1 MSVTLEKGYCDA
13 LKTTL
18 LQLAQE
24 NNPST
29 KITPSGFFRAIV
41 ENQPSIGIPEYEKL
55 RLNSQMGNVKQVRVI
70 YRPRLAKGETSTI
83 DDCDNDGIPFKK
95 ESLVDVNGFRKY
107 SFIIPTTEL
116 EQYCEESTQLAQ
128 GGQASPLLRE
138 HVTRILEVAAG
149 LVADINDDLLGMI
162 AWGTNAKYGDS
173 LAHTLNI
180 NANSSVNRLDTGF
193 TRLLTD
199 LRFNEVSGA
208 PIIVGA
214 GIMDSFD
221 QMRLQAMLGL
231 AQNGQNSGAFA
242 QYKYY
247 YDLYAS
253 TVWTNDNNNYDQVG
267 VFAPGTIGFVD
278 LDRFLGFKAGQLGA
292 SYFTQLPVPL
302 DVIPGANTPTI
313 NFDVQVKFLDCPT
326 EVGDGY
332 GGLTTVNRAW
342 QIIISKKFGLWQMP
356 ADAYS
361 SGDRL
366 AGVNGAFRYNLTNKC
381 EDCEAEESNL
391 GQ

>member
-29 KITPSGFFRAIV
+29 KITPSGFLRAIV

-55 RLNSQMGNVKQVRVI
+55 RLNNQMGNVKQVRVV
-70 YRPRLAKGETSTI
+70 YRPRLAKGSSSTT
-83 DDCDNDGIPFKK
+83 DDCSNDNIAFKQ
-95 ESLVDVNGFRKY
+95 ESLVEVDGFRKY

-116 EQYCEESTQLAQ
+116 EKYCEESVQLAN
-128 GGQASPLLRE
+128 GSQASPLLRE

-149 LVADINDDLLGMI
+149 LVADINDDLLQMVT
-162 AWGTNAKYGDS
+162 WGTNAKYGS
-173 LAHTLNI
+173 TAAQTLNI
-180 NANSSVNRLDTGF
+180 NANSTTNKLDTGF

-199 LRFNEVSGA
+199 LRFNEVTGA

-214 GIMDSFD
+214 GIMDAFD
-221 QMRLQAMLGL
+221 QARLQTLLGL
-231 AQNGQNSGAFA
+231 AASGQNQGAFA

-247 YDLYAS
+247 YDLYS
-253 TVWTNDNNNYDQVG
+253 SPVWTANTNNYDQIG

-278 LDRFLGFKAGQLGA
+278 LDNFVGFKAGQLG
-292 SYFTQLPVPL
+292 SSFFTQLPVPL
-302 DVIPGANTPTI
+302 DVIPGANTPTL

-326 EVGDGY
+326 TVDDGL
-332 GGLTTVNRAW
+332 GGTTTVNRAW

-356 ADAYS
+356 SDAYS
-361 SGDRL
+361 ATDRL
-366 AGVNGAFRYNLTNKC
+366 SGVNGAFRYNLTNTC
-381 EDCEAEESNL
+381 EDCD
-391 GQ
+391 